1 MSQST
6 PKTTAEPS
14 VESTSRTSRTS
25 RVLGGIVVVLGL
37 VLLADTTGL
46 VAVDGFEL
54 FLAGAL
60 VVYGAYRLVSER
72 ARHLFWP
79 GAFVLVG
86 SGWLLVELG
95 VVTAG
100 QATGFWPLLLVLF
113 GASLL
118 RGRGR
123 RSAFGSDAIVV
134 ATGVGGGANGV
145 TAVFDDARLD
155 LRGLE
160 LPDRATVEPVAIFG
174 DAEVVVPDDRVVL
187 IRSTSVFGTVRDM
200 RRSHPTGEPD
210 LVIDGTAIFGDVRI
224 TD

>member
-1 MSQST
+1 MSQPAT
-6 PKTTAEPS
+6 DTTA
-14 VESTSRTSRTS
+14 RTPRTN
-25 RVLGGIVVVLGL
+25 RVLGGLVLVLGL

-46 VAVDGFEL
+46 VAVDGFEV

-60 VVYGAYRLVSER
+60 AVYGGYRLVSER

-86 SGWLLVELG
+86 SGWLLVEFG
-95 VVTAG
+95 VLTAG
-100 QATGFWPLLLVLF
+100 QATGLWPVLVVLF
-113 GASLL
+113 GVSLL
-118 RGRGR
+118 RNRGSR
-123 RSAFGSDAIVV
+123 TVFGSEGIVV
-134 ATGVGGGANGV
+134 ATGVGNGSNGV

-174 DAEVVVPDDRVVL
+174 DAEVVVPDNRVVL
-187 IRSTSVFGTVRDM
+187 VRATSVFGTVRDM

>member
-6 PKTTAEPS
+6 TKT
-14 VESTSRTSRTS
+14 TSRTPRTS
-25 RVLGGIVVVLGL
+25 RVLGGLVVLLGL

-46 VAVDGFEL
+46 VTVDGFEV
-54 FLAGAL
+54 FLASAL
-60 VVYGAYRLVSER
+60 VVYGVYRLVSER

-86 SGWLLVELG
+86 GGWLLVELG
-95 VVTAG
+95 VLTAG

-118 RGRGR
+118 RGRNR
-123 RSAFGSDAIVV
+123 RTVFGTEAIVI
-134 ATGVGGGANGV
+134 TSGVGNDTNGA

-155 LRGLE
+155 LRGLD
-160 LPDRATVEPVAIFG
+160 LPDGATVEPVAIFG
-174 DAEVVVPDDRVVL
+174 NAEVVVPDDRVVL
-187 IRSTSVFGTVRDM
+187 IQSTAIFGTVRDM
-200 RRSHPTGEPD
+200 RRSHPVGDPD